1 MRHIVVVV
9 LVAVLALNAHPLF
22 AQTAPGA
29 SANPF
34 SQATRQAWEGATG
47 NVKASADM
55 MPEANYAFRP
65 VDTVRTF
72 GQIVAHLAGA
82 NYVFCAAAKGEKP
95 PHAEDAFEKTATTK
109 AAIVKALDES
119 LAYCSGVYSG
129 LDDKR
134 AAEVIELPFGM
145 GRGTRQS
152 LLMGNNG
159 HLQEHY
165 GNIVTYLRM
174 KGLVPPSSAP
184 RR

>member
-1 MRHIVVVV
+1 MRHIVLVV
-9 LVAVLALNAHPLF
+9 LVTVLAAHPLF

-29 SANPF
+29 GANPF
-34 SQATRQAWEGATG
+34 SQATRQAWDGAKG
-47 NVKASADM
+47 NIKASADM

-82 NYVFCAAAKGEKP
+82 NYVFCAAATGEKP
-95 PHAEDAFEKTATTK
+95 PHAEDAFEKTVTTK

-119 LAYCSGVYSG
+119 LAYCDSVYRG

-134 AAEVIELPFGM
+134 AADVIELPFGM
-145 GRGTRQS
+145 GRGTRES

-165 GNIVTYLRM
+165 GNLVTYLRM
-174 KGLVPPSSAP
+174 KGFVPPSSAP